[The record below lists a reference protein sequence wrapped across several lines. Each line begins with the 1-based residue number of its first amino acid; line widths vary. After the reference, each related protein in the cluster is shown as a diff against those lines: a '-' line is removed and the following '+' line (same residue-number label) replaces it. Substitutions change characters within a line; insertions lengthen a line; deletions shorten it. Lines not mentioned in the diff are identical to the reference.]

1 MYKTE
6 QLEQAVREERELR
19 FDSFYR
25 QDALRLARIVYELAR
40 EKGAGICCQVVLEGF
55 EVVRFFLPGT
65 DAGNIIWLT
74 RKKNSVMASGWS
86 SLRCGMEAEL
96 NDRHEPWHEDTE
108 NYVIRGGGFPI
119 REKDGI
125 LLGALCI
132 SGLVHYDDH
141 AMCVEALRRLAREKG
156 AQGAGA

>member
-1 MYKTE
+1 MYKRE
-6 QLEQAVREERELR
+6 QLEQVISEERELR

-25 QDALRLARIVYELAR
+25 RDALELAQIVYALAQER
-40 EKGAGICCQVVLEGF
+40 GAGICCAVVLEGF
-55 EVVRFFLPGT
+55 EAARFFLPGT
-65 DAGNIIWLT
+65 DAGNVVWLA
-74 RKKNSVMASGWS
+74 RKKNSVMMSGWS

-96 NDRHEPWHEDTE
+96 NGRHEPWHEDTE

-119 REKDGI
+119 RDKDGI

-141 AMCVEALRRLAREKG
+141 ALCVEALRRFAAKKGLRE
-156 AQGAGA
+156 AGK